1 MISKNIREVKKTQ
14 KKNIQPHKRERE
26 RERERTKS
34 LHDLALELC
43 PENFTIKYEQMKN
56 GVECRGVWL
65 CEFNSR
71 AEI

>member
-1 MISKNIREVKKTQ
+1 MHPDKTYTRSIVKIFRMISKNIREVKKAQ

-43 PENFTIKYEQMKN
+43 PENFTIKYE
-56 GVECRGVWL
+56 
-65 CEFNSR
+65 
-71 AEI
+71 